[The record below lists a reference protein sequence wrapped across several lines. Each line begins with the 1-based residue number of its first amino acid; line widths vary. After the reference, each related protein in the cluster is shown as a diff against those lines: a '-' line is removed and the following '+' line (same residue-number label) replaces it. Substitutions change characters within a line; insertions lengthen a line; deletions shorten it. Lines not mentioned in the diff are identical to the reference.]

1 MYENKLL
8 MKDTLHKMTVTKA
21 WKDIQF
27 ARLETIELVWD
38 NGTGNLD
45 QVFNWKCHKVNNQT
59 GYTL

>member
-1 MYENKLL
+1 

-27 ARLETIELVWD
+27 ARLETIELAWD

-45 QVFNWKCHKVNNQT
+45 QVFNWKCDKVNSQT
-59 GYTL
+59 GYAL